1 MPSPSNKITQAKVAM
16 LFDHPFFGNLAIG
29 LEAKEKKNMVIKTM
43 ATDGRHLFY
52 DPDFVLN
59 TPLSQL
65 IGVISHEVLHCA
77 LNHISRRG
85 GRDARWMLATDFAA
99 NDIVIKDFELP
110 PGVLISG
117 QIPGTD
123 DFKDKHAELIY
134 SKLPEPIKITF
145 SFKPTDSHDEW
156 EGWGKNGG
164 NGKGDKDGKGKADGS
179 SQEGVSEDDG
189 GENGQNGDGSEEED
203 ELEAEWRERVAQ
215 AATSARMQGKFP
227 AHLETIVGNLLQPK
241 LNWKAILRDMI
252 VSCAK
257 SDFRI
262 IPPNKRHLWRGL
274 YLPSVYGEEI
284 NIAVAIDSS
293 GSISDEEIVMFLSEV
308 KGICDQYDNYTIYLF
323 VCDAR
328 IHQRVEL
335 HPYEPLPKVIGGRGG
350 TSFIPPIKAAEE
362 EFLQITAFVYL
373 TDLYGPF
380 PEQPTFPVIWV
391 SVSPEDVKPPWGHLI
406 NLPRD

>member
-1 MPSPSNKITQAKVAM
+1 MPNPANKITQAKVAM

-29 LEAKEKKNMVIKTM
+29 LEAIEKKNMRIKTM

-65 IGVISHEVLHCA
+65 TGVISHEVLHCA
-77 LNHISRRG
+77 LNHISRRN
-85 GRDARWMLATDFAA
+85 GRDERWQLATDFAA
-99 NDIVIKDFELP
+99 NDIVIQTFDLP
-110 PGVLISG
+110 EGVLISG
-117 QIPGTD
+117 RIPGTD
-123 DFKDKHAELIY
+123 EFKDKNAEFIY
-134 SKLPEPIKITF
+134 SKLPEPIKITIKF
-145 SFKPTDSHDEW
+145 NPMDSHDEW
-156 EGWGKNGG
+156 EGWG
-164 NGKGDKDGKGKADGS
+164 NGKGEGKDKKDGKDTSDGS
-179 SQEGVSEDDG
+179 SQNGQVDG
-189 GENGQNGDGSEEED
+189 ATGEKPQNGDGDSEED
-203 ELEAEWRERVAQ
+203 DLEAEWRERVAQ

-262 IPPNKRHLWRGL
+262 IPPNKKHLWRGF

-293 GSISDEEIVMFLSEV
+293 GSISDDEITEFLSEV
-308 KGICDQYDNYTIYLF
+308 KGICDQYDNYTIHLF
-323 VCDAR
+323 ICDAA

-335 HPYEPLPKVIGGRGG
+335 HPYEPLPKIIGGRGG
-350 TSFIPPIKAAEE
+350 TSFIPPIKKAEE
-362 EFLQITAFVYL
+362 EHLQITAFVYL
-373 TDLYGPF
+373 TDLFGPF

-406 NLPRD
+406 NLPRN